1 MNNDDLIWLILGASS
16 VAFIFGYFGIRLL
29 KLMTY

>member
-16 VAFIFGYFGIRLL
+16 VAFVFGYFGIGL
-29 KLMTY
+29 